1 MIIAQLRPDLCDP
14 MEYSLLDSSVH
25 GISRQEYWG
34 GLPFP
39 SSGDL
44 PDPEIEHRPPELQ
57 ADSLP
62 SVPQRKP
69 GNFKDTEGTHVPI
82 SLLIKLGSEASASKS
97 PNKL

>member
-1 MIIAQLRPDLCDP
+1 M
-14 MEYSLLDSSVH
+14 SDSATPCTVAHHAPLSM
-25 GISRQEYWG
+25 RFPKQEYWSK
-34 GLPFP
+34 LPFP

-62 SVPQRKP
+62 SEPQRKP
-69 GNFKDTEGTHVPI
+69 GNFKDTEGTHIPI